1 MQPCIRAQAHS
12 TSHQS
17 FGHNDDEKLALK
29 CLLLEHQP
37 TTLLHSCAA
46 HWARSSDG
54 IVSTQYCYEHRHHS
68 TEDQFFQCH
77 QCGGVRRCA
86 PHVLVHIRNRS
97 FLGGGCGL
105 YGALLHSH
113 VCNYRGI
120 PPVLLAPQLQN
131 GPSVSICHGICRR
144 KRCSKRTALVGCA
157 SPSSSPSLR

>member
-1 MQPCIRAQAHS
+1 MQPCIRARAHS
-12 TSHQS
+12 TSHQA
-17 FGHNDDEKLALK
+17 FGHNDDEKLALM
-29 CLLLEHQP
+29 CLLLEHQS
-37 TTLLHSCAA
+37 TTLLHSSAA

-54 IVSTQYCYEHRHHS
+54 IVSTQYCYEHRHHR
-68 TEDQFFQCH
+68 TEDQYFQCH
-77 QCGGVRRCA
+77 QCSGVRRCA
-86 PHVLVHIRNRS
+86 SDVLVHIGNRS

>member
-1 MQPCIRAQAHS
+1 MWSAPRSLAPTLTPKS
-12 TSHQS
+12 
-17 FGHNDDEKLALK
+17 GRDDDEKSALK
-29 CLLLEHQP
+29 CLLLEHQS
-37 TTLLHSCAA
+37 TTLLHSFAA
-46 HWARSSDG
+46 HWARSSGG
-54 IVSTQYCYEHRHHS
+54 IVSTQYCYDHRHHRA
-68 TEDQFFQCH
+68 EDQFFQCH

-105 YGALLHSH
+105 HGALLHSY

-144 KRCSKRTALVGCA
+144 KRCSKRTAVVGCA